1 MQADALSRFSKDH
14 VSDREDNRQVQVL
27 GPKHFLAAA
36 HSHFRPEIDSLGDRI
51 RLASQREAEVIE
63 GLKSIDKT
71 APKALTDGTAMWE
84 EDDGFVYYKGK
95 LYVPNDR
102 TLRREVVKTCHDAVT
117 TGHPGK
123 NSTIELVS
131 RYYWWPRMGGFI
143 TAYVDGC
150 DKCQRYR
157 RDLHPKALIQPQEVP
172 EGPWQ
177 IIGVDL
183 IGPLPMSQGKD
194 AILNIVDHYTKQI
207 HLFPVT
213 TQITADGVASIYF
226 EQVFPLHGI
235 PKKIISDRGP
245 QFAAR
250 SMRALYKRLGIDAS
264 LTTAYHPQANGQ
276 IERKN
281 QEVEVYLRM
290 FISKR

>member
-27 GPKHFLAAA
+27 GPKHFQIAATM
-36 HSHFRPEIDSLGDRI
+36 HFTPVADMLGDRI
-51 RLASQREAEVIE
+51 KNASQREAEVIE
-63 GLKSIDKT
+63 GLKSMDKT

-84 EDDGFVYYKGK
+84 EEDGFVYYRGK
-95 LYVPNDR
+95 LYVPNVKA
-102 TLRREVVKTCHDAVT
+102 LRQDVVRQCHDSLT

-123 NSTIELVS
+123 NGTIKLVS
-131 RYYWWPRMGGFI
+131 RYYWWPCMAGFI
-143 TAYVDGC
+143 SAYIEGC

-157 RDLHPKALIQPQEVP
+157 KDIHPKALIHPQEVP

-177 IIGVDL
+177 LIGIDL
-183 IGPLPMSQGKD
+183 IGPLPISRRKD

-226 EQVFPLHGI
+226 DYVFPLHGI
-235 PKKIISDRGP
+235 PCKIISD
-245 QFAAR
+245 
-250 SMRALYKRLGIDAS
+250 
-264 LTTAYHPQANGQ
+264 
-276 IERKN
+276 
-281 QEVEVYLRM
+281 
-290 FISKR
+290 